1 MLPQIIGKSKT
12 MKDKFLNI
20 LKLSKLNLTN
30 LYLTTDFGTEIKKS
44 TTEISPKDFLRF
56 AKQDLK
62 EGNEKGFI
70 NSLTNSKRAIDCQ
83 VDNTL
88 EILGIKSDN
97 FNTEF
102 KEYVDLFEFED
113 DIPIKLKIIHS
124 INLAPSLIISKTR
137 TLRNKLEH
145 VYQKPKSNDVK
156 EALDIADLFIRSVEG
171 KMTGI
176 FTEFYLTDDKNCNEE
191 SNWKV
196 FTHLFFN
203 YNPDELNF
211 TISLKSVLDSDDTIE
226 EIIINANDKEFCGL
240 LNLMFSNTDD
250 FESEDALKKLLKF
263 IGHPIPSEKV
273 NIEV

>member
-1 MLPQIIGKSKT
+1 

-20 LKLSKLNLTN
+20 LKSSKLNLTN
-30 LYLTTDFGTEIKKS
+30 LYLTRDFGSEIKKS
-44 TTEISPKDFLRF
+44 ISEISPKDFLRF

-88 EILGIKSDN
+88 DILGIKSYD
-97 FNTEF
+97 FNKEF
-102 KEYVDLFEFED
+102 KEYVNLFEFED

-145 VYQKPKSNDVK
+145 IYQKPKSTDVK

-191 SNWKV
+191 SNWEV
-196 FTHLFFN
+196 FTHLYFN
-203 YNPDELNF
+203 YSPDERNF
-211 TISLKSVLDSDDTIE
+211 TISLKSKLHNDDNIE
-226 EIIINANDKEFCGL
+226 EVVIDANDGEFCGL

-250 FESEDALKKLLKF
+250 FESEDAVKKILKF
-263 IGHPIPSEKV
+263 IGHSIPPEKV
-273 NIEV
+273 NIEVE